1 MSARHMKVEVA
12 VMFRLQR
19 ADKESVAPHPDQQ
32 ATPLSPM
39 SAPDPN
45 TALTPSNV
53 AINEMMPYARD
64 CSI

>member
-45 TALTPSNV
+45 HGTDT
-53 AINEMMPYARD
+53 
-64 CSI
+64 